1 MQEPNQ
7 RFLHTQKHTC
17 DSLSPYVGI
26 IQIRFWVK
34 AIRLLS
40 ARLCEHPVFS
50 ISYYRLYQFL
60 QSYDISFSVIHTIR
74 VMMRCFQQQFY
85 YTHAQKKC
93 KCLFI
98 SAISIHFFKKYSDA
112 HLRAYVNT
120 FLSSPALRGY
130 DARIY

>member
-7 RFLHTQKHTC
+7 RFLHTQNTLVIHYLPTLA
-17 DSLSPYVGI
+17 LSKSGSGLK
-26 IQIRFWVK
+26 Q
-34 AIRLLS
+34 S
-40 ARLCEHPVFS
+40 AYSQPACASTPFSKYHPTGCINHYS
-50 ISYYRLYQFL
+50 HMIYL
-60 QSYDISFSVIHTIR
+60 FSVIHITCVIID
-74 VMMRCFQQQFY
+74 CFQQQFY

>member
-7 RFLHTQKHTC
+7 RFLHTKNTLAFHYLPTLALSKSGSGLKHLLT
-17 DSLSPYVGI
+17 LSPPVRAP
-26 IQIRFWVK
+26 RFP
-34 AIRLLS
+34 ISSCRLS
-40 ARLCEHPVFS
+40 QS
-50 ISYYRLYQFL
+50 L
-60 QSYDISFSVIHTIR
+60 QSYDISFSIIHIIR